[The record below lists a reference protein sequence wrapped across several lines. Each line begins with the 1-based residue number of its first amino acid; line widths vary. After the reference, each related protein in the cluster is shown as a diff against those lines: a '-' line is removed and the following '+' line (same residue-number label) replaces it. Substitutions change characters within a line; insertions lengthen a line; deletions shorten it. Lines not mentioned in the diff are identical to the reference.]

1 MQTLKRQAV
10 RQPARVQNIQPRAT
24 VRTSNVVVPSLVT
37 RQFPACSKMLLTR
50 AITPALFFQIP
61 CIYIFLTL
69 HFLFDQHLLAN
80 QTYLQNLAGKVAEII
95 KEIKENSGACLVAV
109 SETGF
114 LFSKQR
120 NTFQMRLGRLGKCF
134 ENKNQEKHKI
144 WKHL

>member
-95 KEIKENSGACLVAV
+95 KEIKAFFFA
-109 SETGF
+109 F
-114 LFSKQR
+114 LSFISSQVQP
-120 NTFQMRLGRLGKCF
+120 NFGWT
-134 ENKNQEKHKI
+134 
-144 WKHL
+144 